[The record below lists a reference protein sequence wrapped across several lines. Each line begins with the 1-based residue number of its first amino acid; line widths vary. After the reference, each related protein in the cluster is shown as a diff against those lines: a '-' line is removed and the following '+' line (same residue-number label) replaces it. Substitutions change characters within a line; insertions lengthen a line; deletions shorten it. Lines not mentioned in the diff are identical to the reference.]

1 MPAATHRARYSVLN
15 VSLPAWRGTAGVLL
29 EDPANDRLYLR
40 LRRDWEDIAGEDA
53 EVLSALE
60 HDLTSKA
67 KEMGATALLAQLED
81 TLSNAMTVSDR
92 RDTVAADF
100 DRALNRLYRE
110 HVRSTVHEYITHLPR
125 YSLAAAAGPFR
136 DNREVEAEGWEE
148 SPQGARF
155 GKEHFIAEVHGQSME
170 PVIPDGSLCVFRKF
184 GAGSRQG
191 KLVLVEEL
199 GRGGNDRYTVKRY
212 SSQKS
217 SDGADEWRH
226 ARIHLESLNPDFP
239 SWDLDPEE
247 DRYRILAEFV
257 QVLD

>member
-1 MPAATHRARYSVLN
+1 MPAATHRARYSLLN
-15 VSLPAWRGTAGVLL
+15 ITLPGWEGVAGVLL
-29 EDPANDRLYLR
+29 EDPAKDRLYLR
-40 LRRDWEDIAGEDA
+40 LRRDWDEIGGDEA
-53 EVLSALE
+53 EILQALE
-60 HDLTSKA
+60 YDLTAKA
-67 KEMGATALLAQLED
+67 NEMGAAALLSQLED
-81 TLSNAMTVSDR
+81 TLSNTVTVSDR
-92 RDTVAADF
+92 RETIVAEF
-100 DRALNRLYRE
+100 ERALSRLYRE
-110 HVRSTVHEYITHLPR
+110 HVSSTVHEYVTHLPR

-148 SPQGARF
+148 APSGLRLT
-155 GKEHFIAEVHGQSME
+155 KDHFIAGIAGQSME

-199 GRGGNDRYTVKRY
+199 GRGGNDRYTVKKY
-212 SSQKS
+212 HSEKS
-217 SDGADEWRH
+217 ADASGEWQH

-247 DRYRILAEFV
+247 DRYRILAEFL